1 MQATR
6 LLKHNIET
14 LLKARGQTQHDLAQW
29 CRRTDAWLSKI
40 LSDSP
45 ENNQSRS
52 VPLKYYD
59 RIADFFG
66 IATYQLFQPGISP
79 LTERR
84 GGRERRTGLDR
95 RISHAQEGLRPP
107 RQPEFETVTPGER
120 ALLTRI
126 RRLTADD
133 RKLVE
138 LSIDR
143 YLLLPIGA
151 HDAEAERDQTDGAS
165 GPSAAVP
172 HIRRQKKA

>member
-40 LSDSP
+40 LSESP

-95 RISHAQEGLRPP
+95 RVSHAQEGLRPP

-126 RRLTADD
+126 RRLTAED

-143 YLLLPIGA
+143 FLLLPTGVHTA
-151 HDAEAERDQTDGAS
+151 GGDTGQTDAAP
-165 GPSAAVP
+165 GPIEAAP
-172 HIRRQKKA
+172 HIRKQRKA